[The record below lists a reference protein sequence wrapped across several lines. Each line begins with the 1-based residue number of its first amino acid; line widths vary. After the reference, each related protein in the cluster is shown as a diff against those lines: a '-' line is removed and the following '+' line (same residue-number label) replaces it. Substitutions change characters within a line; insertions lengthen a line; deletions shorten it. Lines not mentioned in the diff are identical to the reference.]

1 MDVLHR
7 VGVPDETSPHI
18 YNATL
23 VWKFLAHQLLA
34 QPPQSLRFKATGYPR
49 LHCIRQGVCHMGVNK
64 ISAVVSY
71 RVNRSVYSLL
81 PVYPYV
87 TYL

>member
-18 YNATL
+18 YTATL
-23 VWKFLAHQLLA
+23 VWKFLTHQLLA
-34 QPPQSLRFKATGYPR
+34 QPPQSLRFKATSHPR
-49 LHCIRQGVCHMGVNK
+49 LHCVRQRVCHMGVNK
-64 ISAVVSY
+64 ISAVISY
-71 RVNRSVYSLL
+71 RVILSVYYPS
-81 PVYPYV
+81 PIYPYV